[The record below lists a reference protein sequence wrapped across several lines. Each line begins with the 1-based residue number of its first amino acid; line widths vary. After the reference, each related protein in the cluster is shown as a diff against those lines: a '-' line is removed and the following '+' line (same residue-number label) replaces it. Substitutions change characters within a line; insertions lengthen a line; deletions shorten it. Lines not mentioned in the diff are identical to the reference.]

1 MAHLMNKKICQHCSH
16 KDVCYMY
23 KDIEEGRKWYSDYF
37 GEDVLCPYLYN
48 RTTVMTNMFNVVER
62 HEDCTV
68 EILTNTETGEQSI
81 GWFKNDT
88 PPMMIGE
95 E

>member
-1 MAHLMNKKICQHCSH
+1 MEQLMNERICQHCSH

-23 KDIEEGRKWYSDYF
+23 KDIQEGRKWYSEYF
-37 GEDVLCPYLYN
+37 GDDVICPYIYN
-48 RTTVMTNMFNVVER
+48 STTVRTNCFDVVER

-81 GWFKNDT
+81 GWFRNNN
-88 PPMMIGE
+88 PPAYIGCE
-95 E
+95 